1 MPYLKKLAALLFPC
15 IIAFVALTYTKIFNE
30 GNIPVEKGLILCFFI
45 FISNFLVYLI
55 SKIEKKKLEDKI
67 ILQHSQMAS
76 ILNNTPLNM
85 YLKDIEGKILLTNN
99 KYCSVINLTKEQLIG
114 RNTYNIY
121 KNSEICKKEDQKV
134 IQTKECILTER
145 NIETVNGSSFWC
157 RVIKSP
163 VFNTSGD
170 VVSIVVIFQNINSEK
185 EIEERKN
192 TFVATMTHDLKTPT
206 IAQIRALDLL
216 LKNSFGALNEAQKE
230 TVTQIKNSCNYMY
243 KLIYTIL
250 DTYLYDNGQT
260 SMKYEEFN
268 IIDLINETINEI
280 SNLAVEREQHIT
292 INSKLSGDNIT
303 ADRFQLKRVI
313 TNMLSNAIN
322 YGFKNTD
329 IEIITED
336 DSKNIKVS
344 IKNKANYIPE
354 EKLIDIYEKFKTA
367 QNAKFRKTSTGLGL
381 YLSKQIIDAH
391 KGSVYVSSNKNET
404 CTFGFSIPR
413 TTENITVE
421 NK

>member
-1 MPYLKKLAALLFPC
+1 
-15 IIAFVALTYTKIFNE
+15 
-30 GNIPVEKGLILCFFI
+30 
-45 FISNFLVYLI
+45 
-55 SKIEKKKLEDKI
+55 
-67 ILQHSQMAS
+67 
-76 ILNNTPLNM
+76 
-85 YLKDIEGKILLTNN
+85 
-99 KYCSVINLTKEQLIG
+99 
-114 RNTYNIY
+114 
-121 KNSEICKKEDQKV
+121 
-134 IQTKECILTER
+134 
-145 NIETVNGSSFWC
+145 
-157 RVIKSP
+157 
-163 VFNTSGD
+163 
-170 VVSIVVIFQNINSEK
+170 
-185 EIEERKN
+185 
-192 TFVATMTHDLKTPT
+192 MTHDLKTPT